1 MISCVAAKNIEKVAM
16 RRINVSYTTLLLLRR
31 RISVAAES
39 SNSTTDESAD
49 NGIISACDQPASQN
63 AEVALAP
70 HRLRAPRNKKL
81 ADIIREGVVA
91 LNQIATY
98 IQNNVQTTKS
108 VFSPPEED
116 SQPRAKQIAEEHR
129 IFSTAQS
136 CLEAM
141 CRKDAS
147 FPLMAGGESIM
158 LLGVR
163 VKPSFSHA
171 DLYWSLPYVVL
182 SSPEL
187 NEKQREFLKGKMEE
201 RVQGA
206 PGRMLIRNINAV
218 LSSYYPPKIR
228 FKEAPPLLVYQVM
241 KELED

>member
-1 MISCVAAKNIEKVAM
+1 MYCKRPI
-16 RRINVSYTTLLLLRR
+16 RRSGVSYPALLVWR
-31 RISVAAES
+31 RISGNLTAEPQLSTGESAVPTIPSAYDQTTSQNVAAVS
-39 SNSTTDESAD
+39 
-49 NGIISACDQPASQN
+49 
-63 AEVALAP
+63 AP
-70 HRLRAPRNKKL
+70 HRFTVLRNKKL

-91 LNQIATY
+91 LNQTAAF

-116 SQPRAKQIAEEHR
+116 SKPDVKQLAEEHR
-129 IFSTAQS
+129 IFATSQN
-136 CLEAM
+136 CLEDM
-141 CRKDAS
+141 CRKDPS
-147 FPLMAGGESIM
+147 FPLIAGGEPIM

-206 PGRMLIRNINAV
+206 PGRMLLRNINAV

-241 KELED
+241 QDLEED